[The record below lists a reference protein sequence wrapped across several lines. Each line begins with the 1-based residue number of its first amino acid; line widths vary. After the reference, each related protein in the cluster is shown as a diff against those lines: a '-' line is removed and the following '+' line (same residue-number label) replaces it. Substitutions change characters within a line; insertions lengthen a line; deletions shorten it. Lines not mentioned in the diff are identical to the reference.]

1 LNEKSPA
8 LDSHEPTVTLPFNA
22 NRQNA
27 IRNVAQNIEKT
38 MKLAPKRNRSDSI
51 SAAVRAMQASALGP
65 LDPPDHVAL
74 REGDRPFWDA
84 IVTSRARETWTTIDL
99 CTAANLARTQADIG
113 QLQAQLDSQG
123 YMLEGK
129 VNPLAALVETLTR
142 RTVALSRV
150 LHVHAIATVG
160 KSEDA
165 AKALANEKSAYA
177 PQDDLFP
184 TLRAV

>member
-1 LNEKSPA
+1 
-8 LDSHEPTVTLPFNA
+8 
-22 NRQNA
+22 
-27 IRNVAQNIEKT
+27 

-51 SAAVRAMQASALGP
+51 SAAVRASQAAALGP
-65 LDPPDHVAL
+65 LDPPDHVTL

-99 CTAANLARTQADIG
+99 CTAANLARTQADIE
-113 QLQAQLDSQG
+113 QLQARLDSEG
-123 YMLEGK
+123 YTLDSGK
-129 VNPLAALVETLTR
+129 VNPVAALVERLTR

-165 AKALANEKSAYA
+165 AKALANEKNAYA

>member
-1 LNEKSPA
+1 MSEKSPA
-8 LDSHEPTVTLPFNA
+8 
-22 NRQNA
+22 
-27 IRNVAQNIEKT
+27 
-38 MKLAPKRNRSDSI
+38 SD
-51 SAAVRAMQASALGP
+51 RYALGP
-65 LDPPDHVAL
+65 LDPPAHVSL

-84 IVTSRARETWTTIDL
+84 IVTSRARDTWTDVDL
-99 CTAANLARTQADIG
+99 CTAATLAKAQADIG
-113 QLQAQLDSQG
+113 QLQAKLDTEG
-123 YMLEGK
+123 YLLQSGK

-165 AKALANEKSAYA
+165 AKSLANEKRVSP

-184 TLRAV
+184 TLRAVA